1 MVQDVIVGLIV
12 LAAAVYSAWLLMPAG
27 TRRAA
32 AGRLASLARGCG
44 LGEQQSQRL
53 QAKLATHSSCSECA
67 SCKGCVKP
75 TTEAPSLS
83 AQQPGVS
90 GDTEQPRNL

>member
-1 MVQDVIVGLIV
+1 MVQGVIVGLIV
-12 LAAAVYSAWLLMPAG
+12 FAAALYSVWLLMPAG

-32 AGRLASLARGCG
+32 ASRLASLARGCG

-53 QAKLATHSSCSECA
+53 QATLATHSSCSECA

-75 TTEAPSLS
+75 AGVMTTMNGPRRGDRD
-83 AQQPGVS
+83 PG
-90 GDTEQPRNL
+90 QPRNQ

>member
-1 MVQDVIVGLIV
+1 MAQNVIVGLIV
-12 LAAAVYSAWLLMPAG
+12 FAAALYSVWLLMPAG

-53 QAKLATHSSCSECA
+53 QATLATHSSCSECA

-75 TTEAPSLS
+75 ATEAANIAAKQAGVSATTEHPRSL
-83 AQQPGVS
+83 
-90 GDTEQPRNL
+90 